1 MGYKL
6 DEKIINEREIYKGRI
21 ITVKEYDVVLQNG
34 KLAKREVVHHP
45 GAVAILPIATD
56 GSVFFV
62 KQYRL
67 PAKKVLL
74 EIPAGKLDFG
84 EEPLNC
90 AKRELEEEIGYIP
103 KDLKLLHVF
112 YPSPGISDEI
122 LYLYEASDLEKTNTN
137 PDDDEFLE
145 IISLTKEEIIRALE
159 SGEFEDSKTLIA
171 VYYFLRSRK
180 I

>member
-1 MGYKL
+1 MN
-6 DEKIINEREIYKGRI
+6 EKVINEREIYKGRI
-21 ITVKEYDVVLQNG
+21 ITVKEYDVVLENG

-45 GAVAILPIATD
+45 GAVAILPIARD

-62 KQYRL
+62 EQYRL

-84 EEPLNC
+84 EEPINC

-103 KDLKLLHVF
+103 KNLKLIHVF
-112 YPSPGISDEI
+112 YPSPGISDEV
-122 LYLYEASDLEKTNTN
+122 LYLYEATDLEKTNTN
-137 PDDDEFLE
+137 PDDDEFLK
-145 IISLTKEEIIRALE
+145 IISLTADEIIKALE
-159 SGEFEDSKTLIA
+159 SGKFEDSKTLIA
-171 VYYFLRSRK
+171 IYYFLRSKK